1 MVAPVLAVAVE
12 ASPVAGFAVAVAD
25 SVAAVEDSAAAGDDP
40 ILGSSTILPCSVT
53 SITDLASIASAIL
66 AATKPMSV

>member
-12 ASPVAGFAVAVAD
+12 ASPVAGFAV
-25 SVAAVEDSAAAGDDP
+25 AVEDSAAAGDDP